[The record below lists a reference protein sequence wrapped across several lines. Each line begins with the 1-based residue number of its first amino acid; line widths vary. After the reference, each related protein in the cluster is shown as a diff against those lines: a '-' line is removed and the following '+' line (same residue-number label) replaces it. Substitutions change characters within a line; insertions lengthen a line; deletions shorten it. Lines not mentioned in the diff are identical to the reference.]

1 MAHKLQIQYDDMDNI
16 AKMFDTYADNTQEM
30 IQKLDHCK
38 GSLQGGG
45 WKGVGAEKFYDEYD
59 SEVMPKLKLLQQGY
73 ETAGAQVKRMSQMFQ
88 DAEQRILSFF
98 STI

>member
-1 MAHKLQIQYDDMDNI
+1 MPHKLQIQYDDMDNI

-30 IQKLDHCK
+30 IQKLDHCVS
-38 GSLQGGG
+38 SLQGGG
-45 WKGVGAEKFYDEYD
+45 WKGVGGEKFYDEME

-73 ETAGAQVKRMSQMFQ
+73 ETAGAQIKRMSQMFQ

-98 STI
+98 ASI